1 MQAPPTPE
9 GEQRK
14 PAAHRWKPEV
24 KKRVLLLIRI
34 QEVFS
39 EEKRKDGAFF
49 SSLNNIFSRK

>member
-24 KKRVLLLIRI
+24 KKTSVA
-34 QEVFS
+34 VNTHS
-39 EEKRKDGAFF
+39 GG
-49 SSLNNIFSRK
+49 IF